1 MFLGAL
7 YNFVAKKNN
16 PFSLSALTGE
26 RVAESG
32 DHAGHR
38 PEVEAVLRGGE
49 EVDGHADGRG
59 EQLGEDQVEDHDVE
73 RGPQLFENGGKYLAS
88 ADDF

>member
-1 MFLGAL
+1 MSE
-7 YNFVAKKNN
+7 
-16 PFSLSALTGE
+16 P
-26 RVAESG
+26 G
-32 DHAGHR
+32 DHAGHGS
-38 PEVEAVLRGGE
+38 EVEAVLRGGE